1 MTKINDSDG
10 SDRDRLQLLID
21 AVVDYAIYMLD
32 VDGRVVSWNS
42 GAQRLKGYTPKEIVG
57 QHFERFYTPEDR
69 AAGLPKT
76 ALQTAQDTGRFHAEG
91 WRVRKDGSKFWAS
104 VVIDAIRDPTG
115 QLVGFAKVTRDITER
130 QLAHLELLE
139 SERRFRR
146 LVESVVD
153 YAIFQLDT
161 GGHVATWNA
170 GAEKIKGYRAD
181 EIIGQHFSR
190 FYTEEDRAAGV
201 PAKAMHTAATEGRF
215 GSEGWRVRKDG
226 SKFFASVV
234 IDAIRDD
241 AGDLIGFAKVTRDI
255 TERQEA
261 QQKLK
266 EAQEQLMASQK
277 MEAIGQLSGGIAH
290 DFNNLMMIVI
300 GNLETAQHEAIR
312 TESNPR
318 MTRALSNAMRG
329 AQRASALTSRL
340 LAFSRRQPLNPKPMD
355 VNKFLTGASDFLQRS
370 LGEKVE
376 METVGAPGLWAIEVD
391 VNHLE
396 TALLNLAINARD
408 AMPNGG
414 KLTIEGVNV
423 YVDDDYHRRNPE
435 ISKGQ
440 HVCISVSDTGS
451 GMPPDILSRVF
462 EPFFT
467 TKELGQGT
475 GLGLS
480 QVYGFIKQTGGHIKI
495 YSEVGQGTTVKL
507 YFPRM
512 QGSAAEEVDED
523 DGLLLGGE
531 QTETILLVE
540 DDSDLRAYVSD
551 ILTGLRYRVIAAP
564 NANAAL
570 EILKD
575 GKTPVD
581 LLLTDV
587 VMPGMNGRE
596 LATEALKSKPDLQ
609 VIYMTGYSRNA
620 VVHQGR
626 LDDGVDLLQKPV
638 SQGELATR
646 VRVALDRKGKGSR
659 HAPPRFPPAAR

>member
-1 MTKINDSDG
+1 MPKNNDPAV

-21 AVVDYAIYMLD
+21 SVIDYAIYMLD
-32 VDGRVVSWNS
+32 ADGHVVSWNT
-42 GAQRLKGYTPKEIVG
+42 GAQRLKGYTSAEIVG
-57 QHFERFYTPEDR
+57 HHFERFYTPEDR
-69 AAGLPKT
+69 AAGVPKI
-76 ALQTAQDTGRFHAEG
+76 ALQTARDTGRFHAEG
-91 WRVRKDGSKFWAS
+91 WRVRKDGSRFWAS

-115 QLVGFAKVTRDITER
+115 HLVGFAKVTRDITER
-130 QLAHLELLE
+130 QLAQLELLE

-153 YAIFQLDT
+153 YAIFQLDK

-170 GAEKIKGYRAD
+170 GAERIKGYKSD

-190 FYTEEDRAAGV
+190 FYTEEDLAADLPV
-201 PAKAMHTAATEGRF
+201 KALHIAATEGRY

-241 AGDLIGFAKVTRDI
+241 TGELIGFAKVTRDI
-255 TERQEA
+255 TDRHEA

-266 EAQEQLMASQK
+266 ETQEQLMAAQK

-300 GNLETAQHEAIR
+300 GNLETSQHEAIR
-312 TESNPR
+312 SKSSAR

-340 LAFSRRQPLNPKPMD
+340 LAFSRRQPLDPKPMD
-355 VNKFLTGASDFLQRS
+355 VNKFLAGASEFLQRS
-370 LGEKVE
+370 LGERVE
-376 METVGAPGLWAIEVD
+376 IETVGAPGLWNIEVD

-396 TALLNLAINARD
+396 SALLNLAINARD

-423 YVDDDYHRRNPE
+423 YVDDEYHRRNPE

-440 HVCISVSDTGS
+440 HVCISVTDTGS

-480 QVYGFIKQTGGHIKI
+480 QVYGFIKQSGGHIKI
-495 YSEVGQGTTVKL
+495 YSEVGHGTTIKL
-507 YFPRM
+507 YFPRL
-512 QGSAAEEVDED
+512 QGSAKEESEED
-523 DGLLLGGE
+523 QGPLLEGM
-531 QTETILLVE
+531 QTETILIVE
-540 DDSDLRAYVSD
+540 DDSDLREYVSD
-551 ILTGLRYRVIAAP
+551 ILTGLRYRVLAAT
-564 NANAAL
+564 NASAAL
-570 EILKD
+570 EILND
-575 GKTPVD
+575 GKTTVD

-587 VMPGMNGRE
+587 IMPGMNGRE

-626 LDDGVDLLQKPV
+626 LDEGVDFLQKPV

-646 VRVALDRKGKGSR
+646 VRVALDRKNQGR
-659 HAPPRFPPAAR
+659 REARTSLQRNE